1 MKLTETKLRSII
13 REELQKL
20 SEMPARTG
28 VGGSITADEQGE
40 VYGVKDPR
48 SRYGGDMLAV
58 DVVRRGGKISIERVL
73 GYSSGKPV
81 DIRSQTDME
90 MIKRQIENGEAEK
103 LNVPFMAQP

>member
-1 MKLTETKLRSII
+1 MKLSETKLRSIV
-13 REELQKL
+13 REELQRL

-28 VGGSITADEQGE
+28 TGGRRAAKGKGE

-58 DVVRRGGKISIERVL
+58 DVVRRGGKISVERVL
-73 GYSSGKPV
+73 GYSSGKPA
-81 DIRSQTDME
+81 DIRSQSDME

-103 LNVPFMAQP
+103 LDVPFMAKP